1 MKFDVAIVA
10 AVLAAQR
17 VFVAE
22 ELGRTVLL
30 GEVGLDGRLRPV
42 CGFCRLRSRL
52 SRLASS
58 G

>member
-1 MKFDVAIVA
+1 LKFDVAIVA

-17 VFVAE
+17 VFGAE
-22 ELGRTVLL
+22 ELGRTILL
-30 GEVGLDGRLRPV
+30 GEVGWTAASGRYAGL
-42 CGFCRLRSRL
+42 CRLRSRL